1 MGHAKRKDVLE
12 TAADTQ
18 VEQDIP
24 LDDRTVDALLGAS
37 HEGDDDT
44 NLGTGLR
51 YAMVAGTA
59 LWAIIGLI
67 VFLLL

>member
-1 MGHAKRKDVLE
+1 MGHAKRRDVLE

-24 LDDRTVDALLGAS
+24 LDDRSVDALLGG
-37 HEGDDDT
+37 HEGNDDT
-44 NLGTGLR
+44 NLVTGLR

-59 LWAIIGLI
+59 LWAVIGLI